1 MEIEPLAAELRT
13 LFATERGYNRTQRRR
28 LNRAPA
34 TKVVVEF
41 VLCPDCGV
49 PELDGAALTEL
60 VADCASGRDF
70 VDRLDARPDDGRH
83 MPGCPTQTE
92 TRTQRAAA
100 LAANL
105 GEPDKGNQ

>member
-13 LFATERGYNRTQRRR
+13 LFATERGYNRIQRRR

-34 TKVVVEF
+34 TKVIVEF

-60 VADCASGRDF
+60 AANSTSGRDF
-70 VDRLDARPDDGRH
+70 VDQLDARPDDGRH

-92 TRTQRAAA
+92 TRAQRAAA
-100 LAANL
+100 LAAAPA
-105 GEPDKGNQ
+105 EPA